1 MVFYLVVSY
10 ICVVYCFALI
20 LNFRTAAKS
29 KASIVFSTI
38 IRLNMTILFIPA
50 LGTLFS
56 MDQCSNGQLLIQSS
70 MNCWQSEHLAHSI
83 ISFIFIALLCIMQLY
98 SSILFFE
105 TRGFSHKLMAR
116 KWSTAF
122 INSSTILLWLISAF
136 YVCGFG
142 YVFYVFLRFSVFY
155 NYKPNRVRIHLI
167 NIN

>member
-122 INSSTILLWLISAF
+122 I
-136 YVCGFG
+136 
-142 YVFYVFLRFSVFY
+142 
-155 NYKPNRVRIHLI
+155 I
-167 NIN
+167 NIFLFCILVQFYCG